1 MHNQGTLMHVP
12 APGDNV
18 TSTHTIPNNHLNQ
31 RYFAIQPSVRSGG
44 DFGIIDEFGEVQQSS
59 RDFICSRSDQV
70 RREHES
76 ILLMS
81 LIDKHERGL
90 AYGSCIPQ
98 FSRV

>member
-1 MHNQGTLMHVP
+1 MHNQGTFMHVP
-12 APGDNV
+12 IPSDRCV
-18 TSTHTIPNNHLNQ
+18 THTIPNNHLNQ
-31 RYFAIQPSVRSGG
+31 RHFAFRPSVRSGR

-59 RDFICSRSDQV
+59 RDFIRSWPDQV

-76 ILLMS
+76 VLLMS
-81 LIDKHERGL
+81 LIDQHERGL